1 VEHERPA
8 RRARCSADDF
18 APLLSPWVRHGEH
31 RRGAWRE
38 RARDRTGCIVGRQ
51 SESVSLE
58 INGRQCLAS
67 TLPRHDNPSS
77 AGDRSED
84 RAAAPLDVRVD

>member
-1 VEHERPA
+1 MARTAAAPA
-8 RRARCSADDF
+8 ATRQAI
-18 APLLSPWVRHGEH
+18 
-31 RRGAWRE
+31 GA
-38 RARDRTGCIVGRQ
+38 GCIVGRQ

-77 AGDRSED
+77 AGERSED
-84 RAAAPLDVRVD
+84 RAAAPLDVRVG